1 MIWATSAGS
10 FLSNKRMK
18 PETPND
24 SNEPTAAQDFTAIF
38 RLISSLEEPEVAARD
53 ADTVPEE
60 IWSMIK
66 LFAAGNID
74 SKDRERV
81 VEQLASNPRWI
92 AHLANEI
99 KAQSTGSSVLK
110 SL

>member
-1 MIWATSAGS
+1 
-10 FLSNKRMK
+10 
-18 PETPND
+18 
-24 SNEPTAAQDFTAIF
+24 
-38 RLISSLEEPEVAARD
+38 
-53 ADTVPEE
+53 
-60 IWSMIK
+60 MIK